1 MIPITPDII
10 GPGIEEEYADALERI
25 DFLYNRFKQYPESND
40 TPQGRLLLSIGWFK
54 REITGQHLPIP
65 VDKSHRHTIAY
76 MYTNGDLGGPEQGN
90 TDDVDVAL
98 GELLMVLDGD
108 GLIKK
113 RHYPVL
119 IAQIHEYLQLVNQ
132 HVPEQNR
139 SDTEKRALAEMKSVM
154 EKLKKQEIS
163 LPQKKTDY
171 PYFGKFANLSDI
183 LDKHSKNNW
192 LYLRDIYSEVFES
205 YRPTEGKK
213 PPLPAPHP
221 RLTQRAA
228 NLSPVR
234 DWLVAKT
241 GTVPQAMAELNRIMG
256 GRMLEKSDYPT
267 VVNQINH
274 YLKRVDRYVPAQG
287 RSPAIRSALTQM
299 REIMARLHHH
309 EIGLPVELD
318 QYPELGEFTTLAGIL
333 DKHDTDDWLYFNEIY
348 YEIFYARCP
357 NPVWKGAQ

>member
-25 DFLYNRFKQYPESND
+25 DFLYNKFKPYPESND

-113 RHYPVL
+113 RHYPVVISQINDFAAL
-119 IAQIHEYLQLVNQ
+119 VAQNV
-132 HVPEQNR
+132 
-139 SDTEKRALAEMKSVM
+139 
-154 EKLKKQEIS
+154 EI
-163 LPQKKTDY
+163 
-171 PYFGKFANLSDI
+171 SDI
-183 LDKHSKNNW
+183 LPIEKEALAQLNKIKEQLTDHEIDLPVSKNDYPAWKDPTALAHFNDRGLPNGW
-192 LYLRDIYSEVFES
+192 AMRKQITLSVFS
-205 YRPTEGKK
+205 GYTPYPAKK

-241 GTVPQAMAELNRIMG
+241 GTVPQAMAELNQIMR

-287 RSPAIRSALTQM
+287 RSPATRSALTQM

-309 EIGLPVELD
+309 EIDLPVELD

-333 DKHDTDDWLYFNEIY
+333 DKHDADDWLYFNEIY